1 MNDETYEL
9 ENRTYIN
16 PETSMNEQNA
26 FIDKLRQTGQSDL
39 AKISRDTY
47 NLGTPVPSVQGGLSG
62 SGSVWASRYSTPQTN
77 ALVSQLRNTAQASAL
92 NTALNNLQQQYKEA
106 YNQAYRRAQKRAA
119 SRGYNHQTPT
129 LPDSSE
135 DNDLFDKQKTPEKVP
150 TTSNSTKQS
159 ADTGSM
165 GSILPWNNPNLMTPV
180 RGLSNLIYQ
189 NSNLFGQG
197 QGGNTGTDAPGFWLG
212 LMGNY

>member
-92 NTALNNLQQQYKEA
+92 NTALSNLQQQYKEA

-119 SRGYNHQTPT
+119 ARGTQTPT

-150 TTSNSTKQS
+150 TTSNSVKQS
-159 ADTGSM
+159 TDDGSM
-165 GSILPWNNPNLMTPV
+165 KSILPWANPNLMNPV
-180 RGLSNLIYQ
+180 SRLTGPLILGQ
-189 NSNLFGQG
+189 NEDIG
-197 QGGNTGTDAPGFWLG
+197 TTDAPGFWLG
-212 LMGNY
+212 LMGNYQE